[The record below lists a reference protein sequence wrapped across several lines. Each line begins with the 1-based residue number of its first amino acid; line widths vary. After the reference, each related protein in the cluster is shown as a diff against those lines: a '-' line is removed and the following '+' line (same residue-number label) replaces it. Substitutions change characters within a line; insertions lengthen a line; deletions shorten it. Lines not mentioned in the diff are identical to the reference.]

1 MLGMKTIFTI
11 IFFILI
17 SFTTNAQDS
26 FNKLP
31 KAANISCPIFLI
43 DEHIIANKN
52 IITSKEDIE
61 DIAVI
66 KDKPSRKA
74 HFYNLT
80 ANGILFAKLKK
91 KIPSKTQAE
100 LNAFFNLEENNPVYV
115 NGYLLE
121 HDTYT
126 IATESIATIDLVM
139 PNEENDLDQ
148 KVINVW
154 IISQEERKNGCSLQ
168 QME

>member
-1 MLGMKTIFTI
+1 MKTIYATYLLFLFHLT
-11 IFFILI
+11 
-17 SFTTNAQDS
+17 SNAQDS

-31 KAANISCPIFLI
+31 QAANISCPIFLV

-66 KDKPSRKA
+66 KEKPSRKA

-91 KIPSKTQAE
+91 KIPSKTQTE
-100 LNAFFNLEENNPVYV
+100 LNTFFNLEENNPVYV
-115 NGYLLE
+115 NGYVLE

-154 IISQEERKNGCSLQ
+154 ILSQEERKNGCSLQ

>member
-1 MLGMKTIFTI
+1 MKTIFSTI
-11 IFFILI
+11 IFILLHVY
-17 SFTTNAQDS
+17 SYAQDD

-31 KAANISCPIFLI
+31 IAAKINCPILLV

-61 DIAVI
+61 EIGVI
-66 KDKPSRKA
+66 KDKPSRET

-91 KIPSKTQAE
+91 EIPYKTQAE
-100 LNAFFNLEENNPVYV
+100 LNTFLDLDENNPVYV

-121 HDTYT
+121 HNTYT
-126 IATESIATIDLVM
+126 VATESIAEVELVA
-139 PNEENDLDQ
+139 PNKENNLAQ
-148 KVINVW
+148 TVINVW
-154 IISQEERKNGCSLQ
+154 TLTQEERENGCALS

>member
-1 MLGMKTIFTI
+1 MKTIFIT
-11 IFFILI
+11 FLLFLLLH
-17 SFTTNAQDS
+17 TTNAQDS

-31 KAANISCPIFLI
+31 QAANISCPILLV
-43 DEHIIANKN
+43 DEHIIAHTNV
-52 IITSKEDIE
+52 ITSKEDIE

-66 KDKPSRKA
+66 KEKPSHKA

-91 KIPSKTQAE
+91 KIPSKTQTE
-100 LNAFFNLEENNPVYV
+100 LNAIFNLEENNPVYV

-121 HDTYT
+121 QDTYT
-126 IATESIATIDLVM
+126 IATESIARIDLVM
-139 PNEENDLDQ
+139 PNEETDLDQ

-154 IISQEERKNGCSLQ
+154 ILSQEERKNGCSLQ

>member
-1 MLGMKTIFTI
+1 MKTIYATYLLFLFHLT
-11 IFFILI
+11 
-17 SFTTNAQDS
+17 SNAQNS

-31 KAANISCPIFLI
+31 KAANISCPILLI
-43 DEHIIANKN
+43 DEHIIAHTNV
-52 IITSKEDIE
+52 ITSKEDIE

-66 KDKPSRKA
+66 KEKPSRKA

-91 KIPSKTQAE
+91 KIPSKTQTE

-154 IISQEERKNGCSLQ
+154 ILSQEERKNGCALS

>member
-1 MLGMKTIFTI
+1 MKTIFSTI
-11 IFFILI
+11 IFILLHVY
-17 SFTTNAQDS
+17 SFAQDG

-31 KAANISCPIFLI
+31 IAAKINCPILLV

-61 DIAVI
+61 EIGVI

-91 KIPSKTQAE
+91 EIPYKTQAE
-100 LNAFFNLEENNPVYV
+100 LNTYFNLKENNPVYV

-154 IISQEERKNGCSLQ
+154 ILSQEERKNGCSLQ

>member
-1 MLGMKTIFTI
+1 MKSNFIFLVFTLFYLGAF
-11 IFFILI
+11 
-17 SFTTNAQDS
+17 AQNS

-31 KAANISCPIFLI
+31 QAAKINCPMLLI

-61 DIAVI
+61 EIAVI
-66 KDKPSRKA
+66 KDKPSREL

-91 KIPSKTQAE
+91 KIAYKTQAE
-100 LNAFFNLEENNPVYV
+100 LNTFFGLDANNSVYV
-115 NGYLLE
+115 NGYLIESAKYKFATVSIVEVELMTPTTKNRLE
-121 HDTYT
+121 
-126 IATESIATIDLVM
+126 
-139 PNEENDLDQ
+139 Q

-154 IISQEERKNGCSLQ
+154 TLTQEERENGCALSQ
-168 QME
+168 IK

>member
-1 MLGMKTIFTI
+1 MKRNFIF
-11 IFFILI
+11 LV
-17 SFTTNAQDS
+17 FTLFYLSAYAQDS

-31 KAANISCPIFLI
+31 QAAKISCPMLLI

-61 DIAVI
+61 EIGVI
-66 KDKPSRKA
+66 KDKPSRET

-91 KIPSKTQAE
+91 EIASKTQAE
-100 LNAFFNLEENNPVYV
+100 LNTFLDLDENNPVYV

-126 IATESIATIDLVM
+126 IATESIAEVELVA
-139 PNEENDLDQ
+139 PNNENNLTE
-148 KVINVW
+148 KVINIW
-154 IISQEERKNGCSLQ
+154 TLTQEERENGCALS
-168 QME
+168 QMK

>member
-1 MLGMKTIFTI
+1 MKTIFSTI
-11 IFFILI
+11 IFILLHVY
-17 SFTTNAQDS
+17 SFAQDS

-31 KAANISCPIFLI
+31 IAAKINCPILLV

-61 DIAVI
+61 EIGVI

-91 KIPSKTQAE
+91 EIPYKTQAE
-100 LNAFFNLEENNPVYV
+100 LNTYFNLKENNPVYV

-154 IISQEERKNGCSLQ
+154 ILSQEERKNGCSLQ

>member
-1 MLGMKTIFTI
+1 MKTIFTI
-11 IFFILI
+11 IFFSLI

-31 KAANISCPIFLI
+31 QAANISCPILLV

-61 DIAVI
+61 EIAVI

-100 LNAFFNLEENNPVYV
+100 LNTYFNLKENNPVYV

-126 IATESIATIDLVM
+126 IATENIATIDLVM

-154 IISQEERKNGCSLQ
+154 ILSQEERKNGCSLQ

>member
-1 MLGMKTIFTI
+1 M
-11 IFFILI
+11 
-17 SFTTNAQDS
+17 
-26 FNKLP
+26 
-31 KAANISCPIFLI
+31 
-43 DEHIIANKN
+43 
-52 IITSKEDIE
+52 
-61 DIAVI
+61 
-66 KDKPSRKA
+66 
-74 HFYNLT
+74 
-80 ANGILFAKLKK
+80 
-91 KIPSKTQAE
+91 
-100 LNAFFNLEENNPVYV
+100 YV

-154 IISQEERKNGCSLQ
+154 ILSQEERKNGCSLQ

>member
-1 MLGMKTIFTI
+1 MSRNLFLLIFTL
-11 IFFILI
+11 FFLGA
-17 SFTTNAQDS
+17 FAQDS

-31 KAANISCPIFLI
+31 IAAKINCPMLLV

-61 DIAVI
+61 EIGVI
-66 KDKPSRKA
+66 KDKPSRET

-91 KIPSKTQAE
+91 EIPNKTQAE
-100 LNAFFNLEENNPVYV
+100 LNIFLDLDENNPVYV

-121 HDTYT
+121 HNTYT
-126 IATESIATIDLVM
+126 IATESIAEVELVA
-139 PNEENDLDQ
+139 PNKENNLAQ
-148 KVINVW
+148 TVINVW
-154 IISQEERKNGCSLQ
+154 TLTQEERENGCALS

>member
-1 MLGMKTIFTI
+1 MKTFFFTI
-11 IFFILI
+11 IFILLHVY
-17 SFTTNAQDS
+17 SYAQDS

-31 KAANISCPIFLI
+31 QAAKINCPMLLVAK
-43 DEHIIANKN
+43 HIIANIN

-61 DIAVI
+61 EIRVI
-66 KDKPSRKA
+66 KDKPSRET

-91 KIPSKTQAE
+91 EIPYKTQAK
-100 LNAFFNLEENNPVYV
+100 LNTFLDLDESNPVYV

-121 HDTYT
+121 HNTYT
-126 IATESIATIDLVM
+126 IATESIAEVELVA
-139 PNEENDLDQ
+139 PNKENNLA
-148 KVINVW
+148 KTVINVW
-154 IISQEERKNGCSLQ
+154 TLTQEERENGCALS

>member
-1 MLGMKTIFTI
+1 MKTIFVTFL
-11 IFFILI
+11 FF
-17 SFTTNAQDS
+17 FFHYTNNAQDS

-31 KAANISCPIFLI
+31 QAANISCPILLV

-61 DIAVI
+61 EIAAI
-66 KDKPSRKA
+66 KEKPSRKA

-126 IATESIATIDLVM
+126 IATKSIATIDLVM

-154 IISQEERKNGCSLQ
+154 ILSQEERKNGCSLQ

>member
-1 MLGMKTIFTI
+1 MKT
-11 IFFILI
+11 FFVTFL
-17 SFTTNAQDS
+17 FFFFHYTNNAQNS

-31 KAANISCPIFLI
+31 QAANISCPILLV

-66 KDKPSRKA
+66 KDKPSRKG

-91 KIPSKTQAE
+91 KIPSKTQTE

>member
-1 MLGMKTIFTI
+1 MKTIFVT
-11 IFFILI
+11 FLFIL
-17 SFTTNAQDS
+17 SHLTSNAQDS

-31 KAANISCPIFLI
+31 QAAKINCPLLLV

-66 KDKPSRKA
+66 KEKPSRKA

-91 KIPSKTQAE
+91 KIPFKTQTQ
-100 LNAFFNLEENNPVYV
+100 LNAFFSLEENNPVYV

-121 HDTYT
+121 HNTYT

-154 IISQEERKNGCSLQ
+154 ILSQEERKNGCSKQ

>member
-1 MLGMKTIFTI
+1 MKTTFSTI
-11 IFFILI
+11 IFILLHVN
-17 SFTTNAQDS
+17 SFAQDS
-26 FNKLP
+26 FKKLP
-31 KAANISCPIFLI
+31 QAANTSCPILLV

-61 DIAVI
+61 EIGVI

-74 HFYNLT
+74 HFHNLT

-91 KIPSKTQAE
+91 KIPFKTQTQ

>member
-1 MLGMKTIFTI
+1 MKTIYATYLLFLFHLT
-11 IFFILI
+11 
-17 SFTTNAQDS
+17 SNAQNS

-31 KAANISCPIFLI
+31 QAAKINCPLLLI

-66 KDKPSRKA
+66 KEKPSRKA

-91 KIPSKTQAE
+91 KIPSKTQTE
-100 LNAFFNLEENNPVYV
+100 LNAFFNLKENNPVYV

-126 IATESIATIDLVM
+126 IATESIATINLVM

-154 IISQEERKNGCSLQ
+154 IISQEEGKNGCSLQ

>member
-1 MLGMKTIFTI
+1 MGRKLFLLIFT
-11 IFFILI
+11 FFLGPF
-17 SFTTNAQDS
+17 SQDS

-31 KAANISCPIFLI
+31 QAANISCPILLV
-43 DEHIIANKN
+43 DEHIIAHTNV
-52 IITSKEDIE
+52 ITSKEDIE

-66 KDKPSRKA
+66 KEKPSRKA

-80 ANGILFAKLKK
+80 ANSILFAKLKK
-91 KIPSKTQAE
+91 KIPFKTQAE
-100 LNAFFNLEENNPVYV
+100 LNAFFNLEENIPVYV

-126 IATESIATIDLVM
+126 IATESIATIDLVA

-154 IISQEERKNGCSLQ
+154 ILSQEERKNGCSLQ

>member
-1 MLGMKTIFTI
+1 MKTTFSTI
-11 IFFILI
+11 IFILLHVN
-17 SFTTNAQDS
+17 SFAQNS

-31 KAANISCPIFLI
+31 QVANISCPILLV

-61 DIAVI
+61 DIVVI
-66 KDKPSRKA
+66 KEKPSRKA

-91 KIPSKTQAE
+91 KIPFKTQTQ

-154 IISQEERKNGCSLQ
+154 ILSQEELKNGCSLQ

>member
-1 MLGMKTIFTI
+1 MKTIYATYLLFLFHLT
-11 IFFILI
+11 
-17 SFTTNAQDS
+17 SNAQDS

-31 KAANISCPIFLI
+31 QAAKINCPLLLI

-61 DIAVI
+61 DKAVI
-66 KDKPSRKA
+66 KEKPSRKA

-91 KIPSKTQAE
+91 KIPFKTQTQ

-115 NGYLLE
+115 NGYLLD

-126 IATESIATIDLVM
+126 IATESVANIDLVM

-154 IISQEERKNGCSLQ
+154 ILSQEERKNGCSLQ

>member
-1 MLGMKTIFTI
+1 MKTIYATYLLFLFHLT
-11 IFFILI
+11 
-17 SFTTNAQDS
+17 SNSQNS

-31 KAANISCPIFLI
+31 QASKINCPLLLI

-66 KDKPSRKA
+66 KEKPSRKA

-91 KIPSKTQAE
+91 KIPFKTQTQ

-139 PNEENDLDQ
+139 PNEENELIQ

>member
-1 MLGMKTIFTI
+1 MKTIFSTI
-11 IFFILI
+11 IFILLHVY
-17 SFTTNAQDS
+17 SFAQDS

-31 KAANISCPIFLI
+31 IAAKINCPMLLI
-43 DEHIIANKN
+43 DEHIITNKN

-61 DIAVI
+61 EIGVI
-66 KDKPSRKA
+66 KDKPSRET

-91 KIPSKTQAE
+91 EIPYKTQAE
-100 LNAFFNLEENNPVYV
+100 LNTFLDLDENNPVYV

-121 HDTYT
+121 YDKYT
-126 IATESIATIDLVM
+126 IATESIAEVELVA
-139 PNEENDLDQ
+139 PNKENNLAQ
-148 KVINVW
+148 TVINVW
-154 IISQEERKNGCSLQ
+154 TLTQEERENGCALS

>member
-1 MLGMKTIFTI
+1 MKTIFVTFL
-11 IFFILI
+11 FF
-17 SFTTNAQDS
+17 FFYYTNNAQDS

-31 KAANISCPIFLI
+31 QAANISCPILLV
-43 DEHIIANKN
+43 DEHIIAHKN

-91 KIPSKTQAE
+91 KIPSKTQTQ
-100 LNAFFNLEENNPVYV
+100 LNA
-115 NGYLLE
+115 
-121 HDTYT
+121 
-126 IATESIATIDLVM
+126 
-139 PNEENDLDQ
+139 
-148 KVINVW
+148 
-154 IISQEERKNGCSLQ
+154 
-168 QME
+168 

>member
-1 MLGMKTIFTI
+1 MKTTFSTI
-11 IFFILI
+11 IFILLHVN
-17 SFTTNAQDS
+17 SFAQDS

-31 KAANISCPIFLI
+31 QAANISCPILLV
-43 DEHIIANKN
+43 DEHIIDNKN

-80 ANGILFAKLKK
+80 ANGILLAKLKK
-91 KIPSKTQAE
+91 KIPFKTQTQ
-100 LNAFFNLEENNPVYV
+100 LNAFFNLDENNPVYV

-121 HDTYT
+121 YDTYT
-126 IATESIATIDLVM
+126 IATKSIATIDLVA

-154 IISQEERKNGCSLQ
+154 ILSQEERKNGCSLQ

>member
-1 MLGMKTIFTI
+1 MKTISSTI
-11 IFFILI
+11 IFILLHVY
-17 SFTTNAQDS
+17 SYAQDD

-31 KAANISCPIFLI
+31 IATNISCPMLLV
-43 DEHIIANKN
+43 DEHIIVNIN

-61 DIAVI
+61 EIGVI
-66 KDKPSRKA
+66 KDKPSRETN
-74 HFYNLT
+74 FYNLT

-91 KIPSKTQAE
+91 VIPYKTQAE
-100 LNAFFNLEENNPVYV
+100 LNTFLDLDENNPVYV

-126 IATESIATIDLVM
+126 IATESIAEVELVA
-139 PNEENDLDQ
+139 PNKENNLAQ
-148 KVINVW
+148 TVINVW
-154 IISQEERKNGCSLQ
+154 TLTQEERENGCALS

>member
-1 MLGMKTIFTI
+1 MKTIYATYLLFLFHLT
-11 IFFILI
+11 
-17 SFTTNAQDS
+17 SNAQNS

-31 KAANISCPIFLI
+31 QAAKINCPLLLI

-52 IITSKEDIE
+52 IITSKEEIE

-66 KDKPSRKA
+66 KEKPSRKA

-91 KIPSKTQAE
+91 KIPFKTQTQ

-115 NGYLLE
+115 NGYLLK

-126 IATESIATIDLVM
+126 IATESIANIDLVM
-139 PNEENDLDQ
+139 PNKENELDQ

-154 IISQEERKNGCSLQ
+154 ILSQEERKNGCSLQ

>member
-1 MLGMKTIFTI
+1 ML
-11 IFFILI
+11 
-17 SFTTNAQDS
+17 
-26 FNKLP
+26 
-31 KAANISCPIFLI
+31 LI

-61 DIAVI
+61 EIGVI
-66 KDKPSRKA
+66 KDKPS
-74 HFYNLT
+74 HETYFYNLT

-91 KIPSKTQAE
+91 EIPYKTQAE
-100 LNAFFNLEENNPVYV
+100 LNTFLDLDENNPVYV

-154 IISQEERKNGCSLQ
+154 ILSQEERKNGCALS

>member
-1 MLGMKTIFTI
+1 MKTIFTI
-11 IFFILI
+11 IFFSLI

-31 KAANISCPIFLI
+31 QAANISCPILLV

-61 DIAVI
+61 EIAVI

-100 LNAFFNLEENNPVYV
+100 LNTYFNLKENNPVYV

-126 IATESIATIDLVM
+126 IATENIATIDLVM

-154 IISQEERKNGCSLQ
+154 ILSQEERKDGCSL
-168 QME
+168 

>member
-1 MLGMKTIFTI
+1 MKTIFSTI
-11 IFFILI
+11 IFILLHVY
-17 SFTTNAQDS
+17 SFAQDS

-31 KAANISCPIFLI
+31 IAAKINCPMLLI
-43 DEHIIANKN
+43 DEHIITNKN

-61 DIAVI
+61 EIGVI
-66 KDKPSRKA
+66 KDKPSRET

-91 KIPSKTQAE
+91 EIPYKTQAE
-100 LNAFFNLEENNPVYV
+100 LNTFLDLDENNPVYV

-126 IATESIATIDLVM
+126 IATESIAEVELVA
-139 PNEENDLDQ
+139 PNKENNLAQ
-148 KVINVW
+148 TVINVW
-154 IISQEERKNGCSLQ
+154 TLTQEERENGCALS

>member
-1 MLGMKTIFTI
+1 ML
-11 IFFILI
+11 
-17 SFTTNAQDS
+17 
-26 FNKLP
+26 
-31 KAANISCPIFLI
+31 LI

-61 DIAVI
+61 EIGVI
-66 KDKPSRKA
+66 KDKPSRET

-91 KIPSKTQAE
+91 EIPYKTQAE
-100 LNAFFNLEENNPVYV
+100 LNTFLDLDENNPVYV

-121 HDTYT
+121 HNTYT
-126 IATESIATIDLVM
+126 IATESIAEMELVA
-139 PNEENDLDQ
+139 PNKENNLAQ
-148 KVINVW
+148 TVINVW
-154 IISQEERKNGCSLQ
+154 TLTQEERKNGCALS

>member
-1 MLGMKTIFTI
+1 MKTIYATYLLFLFHLT
-11 IFFILI
+11 
-17 SFTTNAQDS
+17 SNAQNS

-31 KAANISCPIFLI
+31 QAAKINCPLLLI

-66 KDKPSRKA
+66 KEKPSRKA

-91 KIPSKTQAE
+91 KIPFKTQTQ

-115 NGYLLE
+115 NGYLLDL
-121 HDTYT
+121 DTYT

-154 IISQEERKNGCSLQ
+154 ILSQEERKNGCSLQ

>member
-1 MLGMKTIFTI
+1 MKTIFAT
-11 IFFILI
+11 FLLFILHLT
-17 SFTTNAQDS
+17 SNAQDS

-31 KAANISCPIFLI
+31 QAANISCPILLV

-100 LNAFFNLEENNPVYV
+100 LNTYFNLKENNPVYV

-126 IATESIATIDLVM
+126 IATENIATIDLVM

-154 IISQEERKNGCSLQ
+154 ILSQEERKNGCSLQ

>member
-1 MLGMKTIFTI
+1 MKTIFSTI
-11 IFFILI
+11 IFILLHVY
-17 SFTTNAQDS
+17 SFAQDS

-31 KAANISCPIFLI
+31 IAAKINCPILLV

-61 DIAVI
+61 EIGII

-91 KIPSKTQAE
+91 KIPFKTQTQ

-126 IATESIATIDLVM
+126 IATESIASIDLVA